1 MGWRAEA
8 KSTGEMERINGKER
22 DEGDEMRDEVWC
34 GEIWRG
40 GKRERERG

>member
-1 MGWRAEA
+1 MGWRAET
-8 KSTGEMERINGKER
+8 KSTGEMERINGKE
-22 DEGDEMRDEVWC
+22 RDEVWC